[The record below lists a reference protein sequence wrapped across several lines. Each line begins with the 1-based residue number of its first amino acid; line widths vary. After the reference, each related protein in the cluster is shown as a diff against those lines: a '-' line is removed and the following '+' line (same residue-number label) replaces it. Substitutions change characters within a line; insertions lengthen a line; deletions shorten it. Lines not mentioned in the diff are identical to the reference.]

1 MNKVHRITETQLTNI
16 VKKFLNEATPEGN
29 TNSRM
34 ASLERGFTEKIGSSL
49 FKNGIDSIDT
59 SNLQFLKVVNKIKN
73 LSPDFKITI
82 QGGASAVGS
91 SSGYDNKSLAKRRT
105 NNFINALK
113 KFNVDTSRIQ
123 ILPPI
128 VGSSTVKNSP
138 EAESEQFV
146 KISAVKPNKIESAI
160 DNTAVEKPLDTIR
173 PIQNINDQY
182 TCIKVPKKKYKE
194 ILDLLIK
201 NGFKIR

>member
-16 VKKFLNEATPEGN
+16 VKKILNEATPEGN
-29 TNSRM
+29 TNSRT
-34 ASLERGFTEKIGSSL
+34 ASLERGFTVKIGSSL

-59 SNLQFLKVVNKIKN
+59 SNPQFLNVVNKIKK

-91 SSGYDNKSLAKRRT
+91 SSGYDNNSLAKRRA

-128 VGSSTVKNSP
+128 VGSSTVKNSH

-146 KISAVKPNKIESAI
+146 RISAVRPNKIESAI

-182 TCIKVPKKKYKE
+182 SYIKVPKKKYEE
-194 ILDLLIK
+194 ILDLLRK